1 MAAPECPLGYR
12 RLYDTTFFYAG
23 DWQKPLNSDRF
34 EVNNPATGELV
45 GTTALAGSGDID
57 RAVQA
62 AKQALPVW
70 VDCHADE
77 RAAIIHGAAAL
88 VESRLD
94 DIAELLTR
102 EQGKPISDSR
112 KEILFG
118 VRVLR
123 YYAEEGRRVY
133 GTLRPSSL
141 NGIKNIVSYY
151 PVGVAGAIVPWN
163 FPVDL
168 YCWKV
173 GPALAAGC
181 PIVVKPPHETPFAIA
196 RVVECF
202 VEAGLPKGVLAN
214 LPGTGPEAGAALAA
228 HPGINIISA
237 TASVAAGQDIMRNA
251 AGNLKR
257 LNLELGGHAPF
268 IVLPDADIEDAARAA
283 MRRSFSNMG
292 QICITV
298 NRILVHKAVHSRFVE
313 ALAELTSSIKLDHG
327 IRPGVAYGPVM
338 KQSVIDR
345 VQCHIEDAVAK
356 GGKLIVGG
364 NVPGDKHLEKGYFFE
379 PALVDQAPLDSLPMT
394 EETYGP
400 LAAIHPISSDQELL
414 RTANGLPYGLAA
426 YVYSSD
432 LELAWALADQLE
444 FGAVGINVNDT
455 SELQAPFGGW
465 KLSGMGRELGPEGL
479 QAYLQAKHIKM
490 RVRRVSIKG

>member
-257 LNLELGGHAPF
+257 PEPGTGRP
-268 IVLPDADIEDAARAA
+268 P
-283 MRRSFSNMG
+283 RRLSCCRMPISKMPPGRPCGVRFSNMG

-313 ALAELTSSIKLDHG
+313 ALARTDFIDKARSWYPARG
-327 IRPGVAYGPVM
+327 RIRPGNEA
-338 KQSVIDR
+338 I
-345 VQCHIEDAVAK
+345 
-356 GGKLIVGG
+356 
-364 NVPGDKHLEKGYFFE
+364 GYRSR
-379 PALVDQAPLDSLPMT
+379 AM
-394 EETYGP
+394 
-400 LAAIHPISSDQELL
+400 
-414 RTANGLPYGLAA
+414 PY
-426 YVYSSD
+426 
-432 LELAWALADQLE
+432 
-444 FGAVGINVNDT
+444 
-455 SELQAPFGGW
+455 
-465 KLSGMGRELGPEGL
+465 
-479 QAYLQAKHIKM
+479 
-490 RVRRVSIKG
+490 